1 MVKDLLE
8 EADYD
13 RFLEKFQSKKHVA
26 PQFYCSLSDIESM
39 GFGFHELLAFQIL
52 DKFVSLKDKYDESQI
67 KVFFYCN
74 AQRQDGVS
82 L

>member
-1 MVKDLLE
+1 
-8 EADYD
+8 
-13 RFLEKFQSKKHVA
+13 
-26 PQFYCSLSDIESM
+26 M